1 VCTTIPKGQIFRVD
15 FSLCV
20 ESSHRL
26 VVSVSVEIWKWH
38 RMLGH
43 LSFELLS
50 RLSDLGLI

>member
-50 RLSDLGLI
+50 HLSDLGLI